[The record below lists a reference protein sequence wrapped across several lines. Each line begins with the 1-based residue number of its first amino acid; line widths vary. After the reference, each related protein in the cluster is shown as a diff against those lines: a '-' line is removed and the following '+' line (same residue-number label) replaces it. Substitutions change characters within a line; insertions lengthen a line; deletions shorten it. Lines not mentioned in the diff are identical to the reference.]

1 MLHFKT
7 IIIVSKPLQRH
18 LSFKSYNVPPRQEQA
33 ILTARKESLPAP
45 NVPLMPHL
53 NTYKDRQALTCLFLL
68 GWSFFFLFFY
78 LYNISYSSFF
88 LSFYF
93 LILALPLINLIL
105 VWYFF
110 FTRWGIF
117 LTPTFIFFCI
127 RHIKVTGFEPMA
139 LCTQNRCAN
148 QTALHLVSPPPGAY
162 RSTRS
167 MNTWTELAHPF
178 GHRDARTNPRFQPLF
193 LENVPP
199 ARLPLSLEFWNPARS
214 RLRV

>member
-1 MLHFKT
+1 MAIALVEKKRRQGFKNSTESVLHFKT

-53 NTYKDRQALTCLFLL
+53 NTNKERQALTCLFLL

-148 QTALHLVSPPPGAY
+148 QTALHLVSPPPSAFLPKA
-162 RSTRS
+162 
-167 MNTWTELAHPF
+167 E
-178 GHRDARTNPRFQPLF
+178 PRCDDVRKGPRH
-193 LENVPP
+193 LEVC
-199 ARLPLSLEFWNPARS
+199 LLDLMS
-214 RLRV
+214 